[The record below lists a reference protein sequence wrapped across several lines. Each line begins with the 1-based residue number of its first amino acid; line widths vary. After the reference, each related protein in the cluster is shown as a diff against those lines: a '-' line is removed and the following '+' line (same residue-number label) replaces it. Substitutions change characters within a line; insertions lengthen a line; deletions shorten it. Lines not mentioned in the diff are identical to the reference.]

1 MITAGEVIKEKRKA
15 LGKSLDTISSDT
27 KIQKRYLE
35 YIENNEF
42 DKFDSPVFA
51 SGFIKI
57 YAQYLGLDVDKVLAL
72 YRRSLNIPS
81 KTKKTK
87 KPKREKKKIKIS
99 PKTIGL
105 GLLILFIISIAG
117 YIGYQIYK
125 FQKPP
130 ELTILQPQ
138 DEFSSQEENILIKGK
153 TQSGAIIEINGKQIK
168 VNNNGEFEYEYKLTQ
183 GVNTISI
190 KAWKETNTQLQNK
203 ITLRVT
209 YTPKDEEIATPT
221 ETKEFILTL
230 SITNSPAW
238 IKLDVDGENKIS
250 GVLQENTQ
258 HEYKVEKTF
267 TLVTG
272 KANNT
277 SLKVN
282 GEEIKILTSAQ
293 TGIGQITCNIQENK
307 LLCE

>member
-1 MITAGEVIKEKRKA
+1 
-15 LGKSLDTISSDT
+15 
-27 KIQKRYLE
+27 
-35 YIENNEF
+35 
-42 DKFDSPVFA
+42 
-51 SGFIKI
+51 
-57 YAQYLGLDVDKVLAL
+57 
-72 YRRSLNIPS
+72 
-81 KTKKTK
+81 
-87 KPKREKKKIKIS
+87 
-99 PKTIGL
+99 
-105 GLLILFIISIAG
+105 
-117 YIGYQIYK
+117 
-125 FQKPP
+125 
-130 ELTILQPQ
+130 
-138 DEFSSQEENILIKGK
+138 
-153 TQSGAIIEINGKQIK
+153 IIEINGKQIK
-168 VNNNGEFEYEYKLTQ
+168 VSNNGEFEYEYKLTQ

-190 KAWKETNTQLQNK
+190 KAWKETNTELQNK

-209 YTPKDEEIATPT
+209 YTPKDEEITTPT

-230 SITNSPAW
+230 SISNSPAW

-282 GEEIKILTSAQ
+282 GEEVKILTSAQ